1 MKAKQEDIVKAREV
15 KMAQKQAEKERE
27 QERQLEAKREEKRRQ
42 KQQVALYIFK
52 FVPFLNTNLIF

>member
-1 MKAKQEDIVKAREV
+1 MKAKQEDIVKAREM

-42 KQQVALYIFK
+42 KQQVLTSTAKKFRVWTRNFIF
-52 FVPFLNTNLIF
+52 